1 MEIKSNFLECFKLP
15 KSRSRLVV
23 GIQSVAS
30 QSTFLVLGSSTDYS
44 ENIQSDEDEREA
56 ALSQFPLSF
65 WHIFVD
71 LKCDSIDFTFVSR

>member
-1 MEIKSNFLECFKLP
+1 MFQVTKKSVKISGGHTKCCEP
-15 KSRSRLVV
+15 KHIFGARL
-23 GIQSVAS
+23 
-30 QSTFLVLGSSTDYS
+30 LDYS